1 MPFVTL
7 STCSKLQGLRVLFLF
22 HFHLSL
28 FCSTGKTSDAILRT
42 SRALCCPFIRTTFS
56 LFFFKFQKAKA
67 LDLKRQ
73 TVDQASCYLS
83 EKFDQLDNPADL
95 YCRSFLVFVCSRR
108 RTPPPLLGRWMAGG
122 GACPDGR
129 GLFLSLQRLVP
140 T

>member
-1 MPFVTL
+1 MALHFQLVQSYRVCESFFFFIFICL
-7 STCSKLQGLRVLFLF
+7 CSVLRVKRVTPSCGQAVPSAAHSFGP
-22 HFHLSL
+22 HF
-28 FCSTGKTSDAILRT
+28 R
-42 SRALCCPFIRTTFS
+42 
-56 LFFFKFQKAKA
+56 FFFKFQKAKA

-108 RTPPPLLGRWMAGG
+108 RTPPPLGRWMAGG